1 MQEVTQKA
9 QMGSLAPFNIYFL
22 SIFIV
27 RLPLTA
33 PNPILFVT
41 LSKSMLLLLT
51 FNKVWMSKM

>member
-1 MQEVTQKA
+1 MTQKV
-9 QMGSLAPFNIYFL
+9 QMGSLAPFNIYYL
-22 SIFIV
+22 SIF